1 MIPLCPGLFP
11 NQSVSSVISVISL
24 CPRQCAWSFPWFRF
38 VQENVLGR
46 FHDFTLSKVVCLV
59 SSVTSFYPRHHQS
72 HLSKTVHAPISLS
85 AWSLAGLQF
94 VQDTSLAPVCPGQYM
109 HPSVC
114 LLGHL
119 QDSSLSKTRTAPSSL
134 SARLFPWLHFVQDS
148 TPTSLVCLLCNFPWP
163 QSVQESI
170 HPQEYL
176 KMPIGHCHLPVWA
189 SCSTLGCSSKFD
201 ESMRIRTGVRYP
213 CYFTRQLH
221 RECFCCVSFPPAM
234 YDSLFLR
241 LWYWLCTP
249 FGEIWYTRMQSYDS
263 DLYCVWLD

>member
-1 MIPLCPGLFP
+1 M
-11 NQSVSSVISVISL
+11 
-24 CPRQCAWSFPWFRF
+24 
-38 VQENVLGR
+38 
-46 FHDFTLSKVVCLV
+46 CLI

-94 VQDTSLAPVCPGQYM
+94 VQDTSLAPICPGQYM

-221 RECFCCVSFPPAM
+221 RECFCCVSFPQ
-234 YDSLFLR
+234 
-241 LWYWLCTP
+241 LCTILCSYVYDI
-249 FGEIWYTRMQSYDS
+249 GYVLHSEKYGTRECKATIQICIVCD
-263 DLYCVWLD
+263 